1 MRISI
6 DYGTVNPTSFGLWA
20 LRDGVWY
27 RVREYY
33 YDSRKEGRQ
42 KTDAEYVEDLRK
54 FAAGENVER
63 VIVDPSAASFI
74 EALRRAG
81 FPVSKADNDVLDG
94 IRVTANL
101 LKQRKIVICED
112 CGSCL
117 EEIAGYCWED
127 GGTGHDRPKKE
138 RDHAMDEM
146 RYFAVSIAKKER
158 GSGIALRTVERT
170 AR

>member
-1 MRISI
+1 MAN
-6 DYGTVNPTSFGLWA
+6 TVLPLSSDIYLEVDGKKVAVVQSYTTRATRTS
-20 LRDGVWY
+20 
-27 RVREYY
+27 RE
-33 YDSRKEGRQ
+33 
-42 KTDAEYVEDLRK
+42 
-54 FAAGENVER
+54 
-63 VIVDPSAASFI
+63 I
-74 EALRRAG
+74 EAFGETEPVATIAG
-81 FPVSKADNDVLDG
+81 ANKYALELSRLYATDEEMC
-94 IRVTANL
+94 IRDS
-101 LKQRKIVICED
+101 CED